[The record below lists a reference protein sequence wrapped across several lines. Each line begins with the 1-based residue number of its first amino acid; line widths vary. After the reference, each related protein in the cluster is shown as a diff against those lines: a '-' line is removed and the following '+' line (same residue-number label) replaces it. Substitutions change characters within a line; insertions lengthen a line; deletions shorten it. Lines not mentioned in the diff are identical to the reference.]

1 MRVSASIGVGT
12 PRRFTV
18 DDVEQGSIDMG
29 HVPEFDAEEDI
40 TNRHKIFNVM
50 KVRIIL
56 SK

>member
-1 MRVSASIGVGT
+1 
-12 PRRFTV
+12 
-18 DDVEQGSIDMG
+18 MG

-56 SK
+56 SKCQNSILDRSEG